1 VDRFP
6 FSFPNGWFQAM
17 YSDDLAVGE
26 VKSVRYHARDLV
38 LFRDEAGQPA
48 LLDAHC
54 PHLGAHLGVG
64 GRVVGEALR
73 CPFHGWEWAGDGRCV
88 GIPYA
93 KRIPANARVGSYPT
107 VEKNGVIYFWY
118 HAEGEAPSFE
128 IPALPEVADPDFTS
142 PWSRTEWTIRT
153 HPQEI
158 LENGVDFQHLTP
170 VHELDPPEGFRFES
184 DGPISTWTVGSSKSA
199 EPLDGATDT
208 IDIRTDNYGL
218 GVVVSRYVG
227 FFSTLLHLA
236 YTPIDEESCRVVV
249 GSIGKCTDRSGDQAE
264 SLLEAYMA
272 DVAGQIDRDKPIW
285 ENKRYRSAPLLCE
298 EDGPI
303 PEYRRWASQFY
314 SAEAS
319 PASA

>member
-1 VDRFP
+1 MDRFP

-38 LFRDEAGQPA
+38 LFRDEEGQPA

-128 IPALPEVADPDFTS
+128 IPLLPEVADPDFTS

-158 LENGVDFQHLTP
+158 LENGVDFQHLTLP
-170 VHELDPPEGFRFES
+170 QSSEHPCLSGRGVFMNHSGHHSGCASSMTKDSNLVTRGIHE
-184 DGPISTWTVGSSKSA
+184 
-199 EPLDGATDT
+199 
-208 IDIRTDNYGL
+208 
-218 GVVVSRYVG
+218 
-227 FFSTLLHLA
+227 H
-236 YTPIDEESCRVVV
+236 
-249 GSIGKCTDRSGDQAE
+249 
-264 SLLEAYMA
+264 
-272 DVAGQIDRDKPIW
+272 
-285 ENKRYRSAPLLCE
+285 
-298 EDGPI
+298 
-303 PEYRRWASQFY
+303 
-314 SAEAS
+314 
-319 PASA
+319 